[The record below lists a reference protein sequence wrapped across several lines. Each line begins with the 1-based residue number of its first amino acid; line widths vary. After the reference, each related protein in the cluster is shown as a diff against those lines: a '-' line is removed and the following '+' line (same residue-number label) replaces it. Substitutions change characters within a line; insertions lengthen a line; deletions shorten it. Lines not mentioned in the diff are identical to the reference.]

1 VKRAIA
7 ALLLLAFAG
16 IGGALA
22 YQAAVRE
29 RDYRALLVRGDTA
42 LRDAQTLGAIEAYSG
57 AIALHPDSTVAHLRR
72 GETYR
77 QLGDFDAAARDFR
90 IASDLDPTAT
100 RPLEAL
106 GDALYRRQWFK
117 HSVDVYERRLR
128 LDERSS
134 EFSYKLALA
143 RYRDR
148 NVEGARAA
156 LSQAI
161 RLNDQLPD
169 AYYLLGLCLREEGRS
184 PEAVNAFERAVA
196 LSPGLVPARE
206 ELADVYGALGRRPD
220 QLEQLQVLALLDR
233 TRVERQVAVSLAQGR
248 AGHGELAVLT
258 LSSALERTSD
268 RGRIYGAL
276 GRVWLEM
283 ADTRDDALSKALEA
297 LERVAL
303 TADASSEVM
312 TLYGRA
318 LVKANKPEVAE
329 QALRQA
335 TRRFPVEPG
344 AFVVYADV
352 AERQNHIDAARAA
365 LIDYDALVSD
375 GTGFA
380 SRAARIGRLSLRLAE
395 PSVAVAWF
403 HRASTASPGDIGV
416 LASLA
421 EAQLSA
427 GDRAAA
433 QRTIASGL
441 EKDPKNAALIT
452 LSQQER

>member
-7 ALLLLAFAG
+7 ALLLLALAG
-16 IGGALA
+16 VGGALA

-29 RDYRALLVRGDTA
+29 RDYRALLGRGDAA
-42 LRDAQTLGAIEAYSG
+42 LRDEQTLGAIESYSG
-57 AIALHPDSTVAHLRR
+57 AIALRPDSILAHLRR

-77 QLGDFDAAARDFR
+77 ELGDFDEAARDFR
-90 IASDLDPTAT
+90 TASDLDPSAT

-106 GDALYRRQWFK
+106 GDTLYRRRWFK
-117 HSVDVYERRLR
+117 HSVDVFEKRLK

-134 EFSYKLALA
+134 EVTYKLALA

-148 NVEGARAA
+148 NLEGALQA
-156 LSQAI
+156 LSQTLH
-161 RLNDQLPD
+161 LNDQLPD
-169 AYYLLGLCLREEGRS
+169 AHYLLGLCLREEGRAS
-184 PEAVNAFERAVA
+184 EAVNAFERAVA

-233 TRVERQVAVSLAQGR
+233 TRVERQIAVSLAQAH

-258 LSSALERTSD
+258 LSGALERTSD
-268 RGRIYGAL
+268 QGRIYGAL

-283 ADTRDDALSKALEA
+283 ADSRDDALSKALEA
-297 LERVAL
+297 LERVAS

-318 LVKANKPEVAE
+318 LVKANKPEAAE
-329 QALRQA
+329 QALREA

-344 AFVVYADV
+344 AFVAYADV
-352 AERQNHIDAARAA
+352 AERQNHVDAARAA
-365 LIDYDALVSD
+365 LIDYDALV
-375 GTGFA
+375 TGEVDLA
-380 SRAARIGRLSLRLAE
+380 SRAARIGRLSLWLNE
-395 PSVAVAWF
+395 PSAAVAWF
-403 HRASTASPGDIGV
+403 HRASAASPGDVGL

-421 EAQLSA
+421 EAQLRA

-441 EKDPKNAALIT
+441 EKDPKNAALVT
-452 LSQQER
+452 LSQRER

>member
-1 VKRAIA
+1 VKRAVA
-7 ALLLLAFAG
+7 ALLLLALAG
-16 IGGALA
+16 VGGAVA
-22 YQAAVRE
+22 YQAANRE
-29 RDYRALLVRGDTA
+29 RDYRALLRRGDGA
-42 LRDAQTLGAIEAYSG
+42 LRDGQTLGAIEAYSG
-57 AIALHPDSTVAHLRR
+57 AIALRPDSTLAHLRR

-77 QLGDFDAAARDFR
+77 QLSDFDAAARDFR
-90 IASDLDPTAT
+90 TAADLDPSAA

-117 HSVDVYERRLR
+117 HSADIYEKRLR

-148 NVEGARAA
+148 DVEGALAA
-156 LSQAI
+156 LSQTI
-161 RLNDQLPD
+161 HINDQLPD
-169 AYYLLGLCLREEGRS
+169 AYYLLGLCLRERGRS
-184 PEAVNAFERAVA
+184 REAVNAFERAVA

-206 ELADVYGALGRRPD
+206 ELADAYGALGHRPD

-233 TRVERQVAVSLAQGR
+233 TRVERQVAVSLAQAH

-268 RGRIYGAL
+268 QGRIYGAL
-276 GRVWLEM
+276 GRVWLDM

-297 LERVAL
+297 LERVAF
-303 TADASSEVM
+303 TPDASSEVM

-318 LVKANKPEVAE
+318 LVKANKPEIAE

-335 TRRFPVEPG
+335 TRRFPVELG
-344 AFVVYADV
+344 AFVAYADV
-352 AERQNHIDAARAA
+352 SERQNHIDAARAA

-375 GTGFA
+375 ETDLA
-380 SRAARIGRLSLRLAE
+380 SRAARIGRLSLRLDE
-395 PSVAVAWF
+395 PSAAVAWF
-403 HRASTASPGDIGV
+403 HRASAASPGDVGL

-421 EAQLSA
+421 EAQLRA

-441 EKDPKNAALIT
+441 EKDPKNAALVT

>member
-1 VKRAIA
+1 MKRAVA
-7 ALLLLAFAG
+7 ALLLLALAG
-16 IGGALA
+16 VGGAVA
-22 YQAAVRE
+22 YQAANRE
-29 RDYRALLVRGDTA
+29 RDYRALLRRGDGA
-42 LRDAQTLGAIEAYSG
+42 LRDGQTLGAIEAYSG
-57 AIALHPDSTVAHLRR
+57 AIALRPDSTLAHLRR

-77 QLGDFDAAARDFR
+77 QLSDFDAAARDFR
-90 IASDLDPTAT
+90 TAADLDPSAA

-117 HSVDVYERRLR
+117 HSADIYEKRLR

-148 NVEGARAA
+148 DVEGALAA
-156 LSQAI
+156 LSQTI
-161 RLNDQLPD
+161 HINDQLPD
-169 AYYLLGLCLREEGRS
+169 AYYLLGLCLRERGRS
-184 PEAVNAFERAVA
+184 REAVNAFERAVA

-206 ELADVYGALGRRPD
+206 ELADAYGALGHRPD

-233 TRVERQVAVSLAQGR
+233 TRVERQVAVSLAQAH

-268 RGRIYGAL
+268 QGRIYGAL
-276 GRVWLEM
+276 GRVWLDM

-297 LERVAL
+297 LERVAF
-303 TADASSEVM
+303 TPDASSEVM

-318 LVKANKPEVAE
+318 LVKANKPEIAE

-335 TRRFPVEPG
+335 TRRFPVELG
-344 AFVVYADV
+344 AFVAYADV
-352 AERQNHIDAARAA
+352 SERQNHIDAARAA

-375 GTGFA
+375 ETDLA
-380 SRAARIGRLSLRLAE
+380 SRAARIGRLSLRLDE
-395 PSVAVAWF
+395 PSAAVAWF
-403 HRASTASPGDIGV
+403 HRASAASPGDVGL

-421 EAQLSA
+421 EAQLRA

-441 EKDPKNAALIT
+441 EKDPKNAALVT

>member
-57 AIALHPDSTVAHLRR
+57 AIALHPDSTLAHLRR

-117 HSVDVYERRLR
+117 HSVDVYEKRLR

-148 NVEGARAA
+148 NIEGALAA

-233 TRVERQVAVSLAQGR
+233 TRVERQVAVSLAQAR

-268 RGRIYGAL
+268 QGRIYGAL

-297 LERVAL
+297 L
-303 TADASSEVM
+303 
-312 TLYGRA
+312 
-318 LVKANKPEVAE
+318 EVAE

-395 PSVAVAWF
+395 PSAAVAWF
-403 HRASTASPGDIGV
+403 HRASVASPGDIGV

-421 EAQLSA
+421 EAQLRA

-452 LSQQER
+452 LSQQDR

>member
-1 VKRAIA
+1 VKRALA
-7 ALLLLAFAG
+7 ALLLLALAG
-16 IGGALA
+16 VGGTLA
-22 YQAAVRE
+22 YQAANRE
-29 RDYRALLVRGDTA
+29 RDYRALLGRGDAA
-42 LRDAQTLGAIEAYSG
+42 LRDGQTLGAIEAYSG
-57 AIALHPDSTVAHLRR
+57 AIALRPDSTLAHLRR

-77 QLGDFDAAARDFR
+77 QLNDFDAAARDFR
-90 IASDLDPTAT
+90 IAADLDPSAT

-117 HSVDVYERRLR
+117 HSADVYEKRLR

-134 EFSYKLALA
+134 DVSYKLALA

-148 NVEGARAA
+148 HIEGALAA
-156 LSQAI
+156 LSQTI
-161 RLNDQLPD
+161 HLNDQLPD
-169 AYYLLGLCLREEGRS
+169 AYYLLGLCLREQGRS
-184 PEAVNAFERAVA
+184 REAVNAFERAVA

-206 ELADVYGALGRRPD
+206 ELADAYGALGHRPD

-233 TRVERQVAVSLAQGR
+233 TRVERQVAVSLAQAH

-268 RGRIYGAL
+268 QGRIYGAL

-303 TADASSEVM
+303 TPDASSEVM

-318 LVKANKPEVAE
+318 LVKANKPEIAE

-335 TRRFPVEPG
+335 TRRFPVELG
-344 AFVVYADV
+344 AFVAYADV
-352 AERQNHIDAARAA
+352 AERQNHADAARAA

-375 GTGFA
+375 EADLA
-380 SRAARIGRLSLRLAE
+380 SRAAHIGRLSLRLDE
-395 PSVAVAWF
+395 PSAAVAWF
-403 HRASTASPGDIGV
+403 HRASAASPGDVGL

-421 EAQLSA
+421 EAQLRA

-433 QRTIASGL
+433 QRTIATGL
-441 EKDPKNAALIT
+441 EKDPKNAALVT
-452 LSQQER
+452 LSQRER

>member
-1 VKRAIA
+1 VKRSLA
-7 ALLLLAFAG
+7 AFVLLALAG
-16 IGGALA
+16 VGGGLA
-22 YQAAVRE
+22 YQAANRE
-29 RDYRALLVRGDTA
+29 RDYRALLGRGDAA
-42 LRDAQTLGAIEAYSG
+42 LRDGQTLGSIEAYSG
-57 AIALHPDSTVAHLRR
+57 AIALRPDSTLAHLRR

-77 QLGDFDAAARDFR
+77 QLSDFDAAARDFR
-90 IASDLDPTAT
+90 AAADLDPSAT

-117 HSVDVYERRLR
+117 HSADIYEKRLR

-148 NVEGARAA
+148 NVEGAVAA
-156 LSQAI
+156 LSQTI
-161 RLNDQLPD
+161 HLNDQLPD
-169 AYYLLGLCLREEGRS
+169 AYYLLGLCLREKGRS

-196 LSPGLVPARE
+196 LSPGLIPARE
-206 ELADVYGALGRRPD
+206 ELADLYGALGRRPD

-233 TRVERQVAVSLAQGR
+233 PRVERQVAVSLAQAR

-258 LSSALERTSD
+258 LGSALERTSD
-268 RGRIYGAL
+268 QSRIYGAL

-303 TADASSEVM
+303 MADASSEVL

-344 AFVVYADV
+344 AFVAYADV
-352 AERQNHIDAARAA
+352 AERQNHIDAARDS
-365 LIDYDALVSD
+365 LIDYNALVSD
-375 GTGFA
+375 EADFP
-380 SRAARIGRLSLRLAE
+380 SRAGRIGRLSLRLDE
-395 PSVAVAWF
+395 PSAAVAWL
-403 HRASTASPGDIGV
+403 HRASAASPGDVGL

-421 EAQLSA
+421 EAQLRA
-427 GDRAAA
+427 GDRTAA
-433 QRTIASGL
+433 QRTIAGGL
-441 EKDPKNAALIT
+441 EKDPKNAALLT
-452 LSQQER
+452 LSQRE